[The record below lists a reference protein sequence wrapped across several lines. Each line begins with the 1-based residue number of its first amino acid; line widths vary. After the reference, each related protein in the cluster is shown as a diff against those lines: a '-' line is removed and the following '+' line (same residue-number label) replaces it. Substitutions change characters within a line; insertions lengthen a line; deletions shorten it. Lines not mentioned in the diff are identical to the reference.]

1 MLWYRRSSAG
11 ARIKAMVSNP
21 PLAAAVGIDTA
32 RLARRTFVFGV
43 STAGL
48 AGALLAPL
56 VRVEPYMASTT
67 CSRRSS
73 SSSSAVSGPSKERS
87 SDRPPSAVPTR
98 LSPPSSTRRRA
109 TSGCSRSPSGSSGSG
124 PVGSTLRTS
133 LAAFLGLA
141 LVPFVWSSF
150 TAYELGLYL
159 LYGMVGQGIAL
170 CWGRAGFLP
179 LGQALFFGIGA
190 YLAGAGLKSFG
201 GESWLL
207 VPVLVLAGACLA
219 PALFAGAVGAL
230 VFHRQVGSG
239 PYFSL
244 ITLALA
250 MLGFQLANSL
260 VEVTGGF
267 NGMTGIPA
275 LAGIDPFEHLYFVI
289 VAALAVSSAVVGY
302 LLRSPFGQLLAAV
315 AQNEE
320 RLQFFGFRTNRLKAA
335 AFAVSAGVAGLAGA
349 LYAPHQ
355 GIVTPQA
362 VGFLLSAE
370 LVIWTAV
377 GGRANLAGPVLGAV
391 AIGFLASGLRDSLLY
406 WEVVVALVFVV
417 VVLRWPEGFVGV
429 LRPAARAIGRAGGP
443 AVPRPERSI
452 TLPAPVE
459 KPVPRL
465 RFEAVDVTVGSVE
478 ILKGLS
484 FEVDTKA
491 IHCLIG
497 PNGAGKTSAL
507 NALTGKLPL
516 AAGDIRWAGRSL
528 AGERVYGTAARGI
541 GRKSQVPSIFPDL
554 TIAQNVDVALWAN
567 RLRPVE
573 QLSMSPFR
581 WRSTLLGRLESRFP
595 FLRDVGQPAGSLSVG
610 ERQMLDFALTM
621 LAEPDLVLLDEPC
634 AGLSVEETVR
644 MTQAI
649 AELTAEIGATGIIV
663 EHDMQVVE
671 RLSDHV
677 LVLDQGRLLA
687 SGTMD
692 EIRGDPTV
700 QAVYA
705 GGSKG

>member
-1 MLWYRRSSAG
+1 M
-11 ARIKAMVSNP
+11 
-21 PLAAAVGIDTA
+21 
-32 RLARRTFVFGV
+32 
-43 STAGL
+43 
-48 AGALLAPL
+48 
-56 VRVEPYMASTT
+56 
-67 CSRRSS
+67 
-73 SSSSAVSGPSKERS
+73 
-87 SDRPPSAVPTR
+87 
-98 LSPPSSTRRRA
+98 RA
-109 TSGCSRSPSGSSGSG
+109 
-124 PVGSTLRTS
+124 S
-133 LAAFLGLA
+133 LAVFLGLA

-150 TAYELGLYL
+150 AAYELGLYL

-190 YLAGAGLKSFG
+190 YLAGAGLKAFG
-201 GESWLL
+201 GDMWLL
-207 VPVLVLAGACLA
+207 VPVLAVACLVPALLAGVA
-219 PALFAGAVGAL
+219 GAL

-275 LAGIDPFEHLYFVI
+275 PAGIDPFENLYFVI
-289 VAALAVSSAVVGY
+289 VAALAVTTAVLGH
-302 LLRSPFGQLLAAV
+302 LERSPFGQLLAAL

-320 RLQFFGFRTNRLKAA
+320 RLQFFGFRTSRLKAA

-377 GGRANLAGPVLGAV
+377 GGRRSLAGPVLGAV
-391 AIGFLASGLRDSLLY
+391 AIGFLASGLRDAFLY

-417 VVLRWPEGFVGV
+417 VVLYRPDGV
-429 LRPAARAIGRAGGP
+429 AGMLGAAARAIDRRGSPGKPGRPDRPAGPG
-443 AVPRPERSI
+443 RPGTSGERVRARRV

-459 KPVPRL
+459 KPAPRL
-465 RFEAVDVTVGSVE
+465 RFEAVDVTVGPVE
-478 ILKGLS
+478 ILTGLS
-484 FEVDTKA
+484 FEIDTKA
-491 IHCLIG
+491 LHCLIG
-497 PNGAGKTSAL
+497 PNGAGKTTAL
-507 NALTGKLPL
+507 NALTGTLPL

-554 TIAQNVDVALWAN
+554 TISQNVDIALWAN

-573 QLSMSPFR
+573 HLSMTPYQ
-581 WRSTLLGRLESRFP
+581 WRTTLLERLEGRFA
-595 FLRDVGQPAGSLSVG
+595 FLRDAGQRAGSLSVG

-644 MTQAI
+644 MTEAI
-649 AELTAEIGATGIIV
+649 AELTAEIGATGIII

-677 LVLDQGRLLA
+677 FVLHQGRLLA

-692 EIRGDPTV
+692 EVRSDPAV

-705 GGSKG
+705 GASKA

>member
-1 MLWYRRSSAG
+1 MDSGRSASPGVRLGAG
-11 ARIKAMVSNP
+11 
-21 PLAAAVGIDTA
+21 T
-32 RLARRTFVFGV
+32 
-43 STAGL
+43 
-48 AGALLAPL
+48 
-56 VRVEPYMASTT
+56 
-67 CSRRSS
+67 
-73 SSSSAVSGPSKERS
+73 
-87 SDRPPSAVPTR
+87 
-98 LSPPSSTRRRA
+98 
-109 TSGCSRSPSGSSGSG
+109 
-124 PVGSTLRTS
+124 
-133 LAAFLGLA
+133 AAFLGL
-141 LVPFVWSSF
+141 LVVPFVWSSF

-190 YLAGAGLKSFG
+190 YLAGAGLKEFG
-201 GESWLL
+201 GDSWLL
-207 VPVLVLAGACLA
+207 VPVFVGACLV
-219 PALFAGAVGAL
+219 PALLAGAVGVL

-275 LAGIDPFEHLYFVI
+275 PAGIDPFEHLYLVI
-289 VAALAVSSAVVGY
+289 VAALAVTTAVLAWLG
-302 LLRSPFGQLLAAV
+302 RAPFGQLLDAI

-320 RLQFFGFRTNRLKAA
+320 RLQLFAFRTSRLKAA

-377 GGRANLAGPVLGAV
+377 GGRRSLAGPVLGAV
-391 AIGFLASGLRDSLLY
+391 AIGFLASGLRDTFVY
-406 WEVVVALVFVV
+406 WEVVVALVFVA
-417 VVLRWPEGFVGV
+417 VVLRLPDGMAGLLATV
-429 LRPAARAIGRAGGP
+429 LRVAGRPGAPAEGARD
-443 AVPRPERSI
+443 RSI
-452 TLPAPVE
+452 ALPAPVD
-459 KPVPRL
+459 KPSPSL
-465 RFEAVDVTVGSVE
+465 CFEAVGVTVGSVE
-478 ILKGLS
+478 ILKRLS
-484 FEVDTKA
+484 FRVDTKA

-507 NALTGKLPL
+507 NALTGRLPL
-516 AAGDIRWAGRSL
+516 SAGDIRWAGRSL
-528 AGERVYGTAARGI
+528 AGERAYGAAARGI
-541 GRKSQVPSIFPDL
+541 GRKAQVPSIFSEL
-554 TIAQNVDVALWAN
+554 TIGQNVDIALWAN

-573 QLSMSPFR
+573 LVRMAPFR
-581 WRSTLLGRLESRFP
+581 WRSALLARLESRFP
-595 FLRDVGQPAGSLSVG
+595 FLRGGGQPAGSLSVG

-621 LAEPDLVLLDEPC
+621 LAEPELVLLDEPC

-644 MTQAI
+644 MTEAI
-649 AELTAEIGATGIIV
+649 AELTAEICATGIII
-663 EHDMQVVE
+663 EHDMEVVE

-677 LVLDQGRLLA
+677 LVLHQGRLLA
-687 SGTMD
+687 SGTLD
-692 EIRGDPTV
+692 EVRSDPAV

-705 GGSKG
+705 GGSKR

>member
-1 MLWYRRSSAG
+1 M
-11 ARIKAMVSNP
+11 
-21 PLAAAVGIDTA
+21 
-32 RLARRTFVFGV
+32 
-43 STAGL
+43 
-48 AGALLAPL
+48 
-56 VRVEPYMASTT
+56 
-67 CSRRSS
+67 
-73 SSSSAVSGPSKERS
+73 
-87 SDRPPSAVPTR
+87 
-98 LSPPSSTRRRA
+98 
-109 TSGCSRSPSGSSGSG
+109 
-124 PVGSTLRTS
+124 GSTLGAS
-133 LAAFLGLA
+133 LAVFLGLA

-190 YLAGAGLKSFG
+190 YLAGAGLKSLG
-201 GESWLL
+201 GGSWLL
-207 VPVLVLAGACLA
+207 LPVLAGACLI
-219 PALFAGAVGAL
+219 PALLAGAVGAL
-230 VFHRQVGSG
+230 VFDRQVGSG

-250 MLGFQLANSL
+250 MLGFQLANSM

-267 NGMTGIPA
+267 NGMTGIPE
-275 LAGIDPFEHLYFVI
+275 LAGIDPFEHLYYVI
-289 VAALAVSSAVVGY
+289 VAALAVTTAVSGY
-302 LLRSPFGQLLAAV
+302 LARSPFGQLLAAI

-320 RLQFFGFRTNRLKAA
+320 RLQYFGFRTSRLKAV
-335 AFAVSAGVAGLAGA
+335 AFAISAGMAGLAGA

-377 GGRANLAGPVLGAV
+377 GGRTSLAGPVLGAV
-391 AIGFLASGLRDSLLY
+391 AIGFLASGLRDTFLY
-406 WEVVVALVFVV
+406 WEVAVALVFVI
-417 VVLRWPEGFVGV
+417 VVLRWPAGV
-429 LRPAARAIGRAGGP
+429 AGMLQSAAARAIGRRGGP
-443 AVPRPERSI
+443 AGSRERAPERRI
-452 TLPAPVE
+452 TLPAPAG
-459 KPVPRL
+459 KPSPKL

-478 ILKGLS
+478 ILRGLS
-484 FEVDTKA
+484 FEIDAKA
-491 IHCLIG
+491 IHCMIG

-516 AAGDIRWAGRSL
+516 AAGDIRWAGASL
-528 AGERVYGTAARGI
+528 SGERPYGTAARGI
-541 GRKSQVPSIFPDL
+541 GRKFQVPSIFPAL
-554 TIAQNVDVALWAN
+554 TIGQNVDIAIWAN
-567 RLRPVE
+567 RLRAADLFRLTPY
-573 QLSMSPFR
+573 R
-581 WRSTLLGRLESRFP
+581 WRTDLLGRLESRFP
-595 FLRDVGQPAGSLSVG
+595 FLRDDGQPAGTLSVG

-634 AGLSVEETVR
+634 AGLSVEETAR
-644 MTQAI
+644 MTEAI
-649 AELTAEIGATGIIV
+649 AELTAEIGATGIII

-677 LVLDQGRLLA
+677 LVLHQGRLLA

-692 EIRGDPTV
+692 EVRNDPAV

>member
-1 MLWYRRSSAG
+1 M
-11 ARIKAMVSNP
+11 
-21 PLAAAVGIDTA
+21 
-32 RLARRTFVFGV
+32 
-43 STAGL
+43 
-48 AGALLAPL
+48 
-56 VRVEPYMASTT
+56 
-67 CSRRSS
+67 
-73 SSSSAVSGPSKERS
+73 
-87 SDRPPSAVPTR
+87 
-98 LSPPSSTRRRA
+98 
-109 TSGCSRSPSGSSGSG
+109 GSG
-124 PVGSTLRTS
+124 RAASRGAGSGAGPGGSVAARHAAGRAARPVATL
-133 LAAFLGLA
+133 AVFLGLA
-141 LVPFVWSSF
+141 LVPLVWGSF

-190 YLAGAGLKSFG
+190 YVAGAGLRAVG

-207 VPVLVLAGACLA
+207 VPVLAGACLV
-219 PALFAGAVGAL
+219 PALFAGVVGAL

-267 NGMTGIPA
+267 NGMTGIPEP
-275 LAGIDPFEHLYFVI
+275 AGIDPFEHLYFVI
-289 VAALAVSSAVVGY
+289 LVALALTTAVIGY

-320 RLQFFGFRTNRLKAA
+320 RLQFFGFRTSRLKAL

-377 GGRANLAGPVLGAV
+377 GGRASLAGPVLGAV
-391 AIGFLASGLRDSLLY
+391 AIGFLASGLRDAVLY

-417 VVLRWPEGFVGV
+417 VVLRWPGGIAGI
-429 LRPAARAIGRAGGP
+429 LRSAVDATFEAAGRGAGRAGGGTGRRP
-443 AVPRPERSI
+443 HRWPRPGEGAPAARRI

-465 RFEAVDVTVGSVE
+465 RFDAVDVAVGPVE

-484 FEVDTKA
+484 FEIDTRA

-507 NALTGKLPL
+507 DALTGKLPL
-516 AAGDIRWAGRSL
+516 AAGDIRWAGDSL
-528 AGERVYGTAARGI
+528 AGEPVYGTAARGI
-541 GRKSQVPSIFPDL
+541 GRKSQVPSIFPEL
-554 TIAQNVDVALWAN
+554 TIGQNVDIALWAN
-567 RLRPVE
+567 RLRP
-573 QLSMSPFR
+573 LDLLRMTPYR
-581 WRSTLLGRLESRFP
+581 WRSPLLARLETRFS
-595 FLRDVGQPAGSLSVG
+595 FLGDAGKAAGTLSVG

-634 AGLSVEETVR
+634 AGLSVEETAR
-644 MTQAI
+644 MTEAI

-677 LVLDQGRLLA
+677 LVMHQGRLLA

-692 EIRGDPTV
+692 EVRSDPDV
-700 QAVYA
+700 RAVYA

>member
-1 MLWYRRSSAG
+1 M
-11 ARIKAMVSNP
+11 
-21 PLAAAVGIDTA
+21 
-32 RLARRTFVFGV
+32 
-43 STAGL
+43 
-48 AGALLAPL
+48 
-56 VRVEPYMASTT
+56 
-67 CSRRSS
+67 
-73 SSSSAVSGPSKERS
+73 
-87 SDRPPSAVPTR
+87 
-98 LSPPSSTRRRA
+98 
-109 TSGCSRSPSGSSGSG
+109 
-124 PVGSTLRTS
+124 GSTLGVS
-133 LAAFLGLA
+133 LAVLLGLT

-150 TAYELGLYL
+150 AAYELGLYL

-190 YLAGAGLKSFG
+190 YLAGAGLKAFG
-201 GESWLL
+201 GDMWLL
-207 VPVLVLAGACLA
+207 VPVLAGACLV
-219 PALFAGAVGAL
+219 PALLAGVVGAL

-275 LAGIDPFEHLYFVI
+275 PAGIDPFEHLYFVI
-289 VAALAVSSAVVGY
+289 VAALAVTTAVLGH
-302 LLRSPFGQLLAAV
+302 LERSPFGQLLAAL

-320 RLQFFGFRTNRLKAA
+320 RLQFFGFRTSRLKAA
-335 AFAVSAGVAGLAGA
+335 AFAASAGVAGLAGA

-377 GGRANLAGPVLGAV
+377 GGRRSLAGPVLGAV
-391 AIGFLASGLRDSLLY
+391 AIGFLASGLRDAFLY

-417 VVLRWPEGFVGV
+417 VVLYRPDGV
-429 LRPAARAIGRAGGP
+429 AGMLGAAARAIGGRGSPGKPGRLGRPGKPGRPDRPAGPG
-443 AVPRPERSI
+443 RPGTSGERVRDRCV

-459 KPVPRL
+459 KPAPRL
-465 RFEAVDVTVGSVE
+465 RFEAVDVTVGPVE
-478 ILKGLS
+478 ILTGLS
-484 FEVDTKA
+484 FEIDTKA
-491 IHCLIG
+491 LHCLIG
-497 PNGAGKTSAL
+497 PNGAGKTTAL

-516 AAGDIRWAGRSL
+516 AGGDIRWAGRSL

-541 GRKSQVPSIFPDL
+541 GRKSQVPSIFPGL
-554 TIAQNVDVALWAN
+554 TIGQNVDIALWAN

-573 QLSMSPFR
+573 HLSMTPYR
-581 WRSTLLGRLESRFP
+581 WRTTLLERLEGRFA
-595 FLRDVGQPAGSLSVG
+595 FLRDAGQRAGSLSVG

-634 AGLSVEETVR
+634 AGLSVDETVR
-644 MTQAI
+644 MTEAI
-649 AELTAEIGATGIIV
+649 AELTAEIGATGIII

-671 RLSDHV
+671 RLADHV
-677 LVLDQGRLLA
+677 LVLHQGRLLA

-692 EIRGDPTV
+692 EVRSDPAV

>member
-1 MLWYRRSSAG
+1 M
-11 ARIKAMVSNP
+11 RIF
-21 PLAAAVGIDTA
+21 LT
-32 RLARRTFVFGV
+32 VFF
-43 STAGL
+43 GL
-48 AGALLAPL
+48 L
-56 VRVEPYMASTT
+56 
-67 CSRRSS
+67 
-73 SSSSAVSGPSKERS
+73 
-87 SDRPPSAVPTR
+87 
-98 LSPPSSTRRRA
+98 
-109 TSGCSRSPSGSSGSG
+109 
-124 PVGSTLRTS
+124 
-133 LAAFLGLA
+133 

-150 TAYELGLYL
+150 AAYELGLYL

-179 LGQALFFGIGA
+179 LGQALFFGLGA
-190 YLAGAGLKSFG
+190 YLAGAGLKSLG
-201 GESWLL
+201 GDSWLL
-207 VPVLVLAGACLA
+207 IPVLAGACLT
-219 PALFAGAVGAL
+219 PALLAGAVGVL

-250 MLGFQLANSL
+250 MLGFQIANSM

-267 NGMTGIPA
+267 NGMTGIPG
-275 LAGIDPFEHLYFVI
+275 LAGIDPFEHFYYVI
-289 VAALAVSSAVVGY
+289 VAALAVTTITIGY
-302 LLRSPFGQLLAAV
+302 LERSPFGQLLAAV

-320 RLQFFGFRTNRLKAA
+320 RLQFFGFRTSRLKAL
-335 AFAVSAGVAGLAGA
+335 AFATSAGVAGLAGA

-377 GGRANLAGPVLGAV
+377 GGRTSLAGPVLGAV
-391 AIGFLASGLRDSLLY
+391 AIGFLASGLRDSFLY
-406 WEVVVALVFVV
+406 WEVAVALVFVV
-417 VVLRWPEGFVGV
+417 VVLRWPDGV
-429 LRPAARAIGRAGGP
+429 TGAFRPLARMVLGPGRPGERA
-443 AVPRPERSI
+443 PERNI
-452 TLPAPVE
+452 VLPVRVE
-459 KPVPRL
+459 KPSPGL
-465 RFEAVDVTVGSVE
+465 RFEEVGVTAGSVE

-484 FEVDTKA
+484 FEIGARA

-516 AAGDIRWAGRSL
+516 ASGDIRWAGKSV
-528 AGERVYGTAARGI
+528 AGETVYGTAARGI
-541 GRKSQVPSIFPDL
+541 GRKSQVPSIFPAL
-554 TIAQNVDVALWAN
+554 TIGQNVDIALWAN

-573 QLSMSPFR
+573 LFRMTPFR
-581 WRSTLLGRLESRFP
+581 WRTPLLGRLERRFP
-595 FLRDVGQPAGSLSVG
+595 FLRNAGQRAGALSVG

-634 AGLSVEETVR
+634 AGLSVEETAR
-644 MTQAI
+644 MTDAI
-649 AELTAEIGATGIIV
+649 AELTAEIGATGIVI

-677 LVLDQGRLLA
+677 LVLHQGRLLA
-687 SGTMD
+687 SGTMQ
-692 EIRGDPTV
+692 EVRRDPAV

>member
-1 MLWYRRSSAG
+1 MGSGRGASLGAG
-11 ARIKAMVSNP
+11 AGAGPGAS
-21 PLAAAVGIDTA
+21 AAARHAAGRAA
-32 RLARRTFVFGV
+32 RPVATLAV
-43 STAGL
+43 
-48 AGALLAPL
+48 
-56 VRVEPYMASTT
+56 
-67 CSRRSS
+67 
-73 SSSSAVSGPSKERS
+73 
-87 SDRPPSAVPTR
+87 
-98 LSPPSSTRRRA
+98 
-109 TSGCSRSPSGSSGSG
+109 
-124 PVGSTLRTS
+124 
-133 LAAFLGLA
+133 FLGLA
-141 LVPFVWSSF
+141 LVPFVWGSF

-190 YLAGAGLKSFG
+190 YLAGAGLRALG

-207 VPVLVLAGACLA
+207 VPVLAGACLA
-219 PALFAGAVGAL
+219 PALFAGVVGAL

-267 NGMTGIPA
+267 NGMTGIPEP
-275 LAGIDPFEHLYFVI
+275 AGIDPFEHLYFVI
-289 VAALAVSSAVVGY
+289 LAALALTTAVLGY

-320 RLQFFGFRTNRLKAA
+320 RLQFFGFRTSRLKAL

-377 GGRANLAGPVLGAV
+377 GGRASLAGPVLGAV
-391 AIGFLASGLRDSLLY
+391 AIGFLASGLRDAFLY

-417 VVLRWPEGFVGV
+417 VVLRWPGGIAGI
-429 LRPAARAIGRAGGP
+429 LRSAVDATVDATVEAAGRAAGRAGGGTGRRP
-443 AVPRPERSI
+443 HRWPRPGEGAPAERRI

-465 RFEAVDVTVGSVE
+465 RFDAVDVAVGPVE

-484 FEVDTKA
+484 FEIDTRA

-497 PNGAGKTSAL
+497 PNGAGKTSVL
-507 NALTGKLPL
+507 DALTGKLPL
-516 AAGDIRWAGRSL
+516 AAGDIRWAGDSL
-528 AGERVYGTAARGI
+528 AGEPVYGTAARGI
-541 GRKSQVPSIFPDL
+541 GRKSQVPSIFPEL
-554 TIAQNVDVALWAN
+554 TIGQNVDIALWAN
-567 RLRPVE
+567 RLRPLDLVR
-573 QLSMSPFR
+573 MTPYR
-581 WRSTLLGRLESRFP
+581 WRSPLLARLENRFA
-595 FLRDVGQPAGSLSVG
+595 FFGDAGKPAGALSVG

-634 AGLSVEETVR
+634 AGLSVEETAR
-644 MTQAI
+644 MTEAI

-677 LVLDQGRLLA
+677 LVMHQGRLLA

-692 EIRGDPTV
+692 EVRSDPDV

>member
-1 MLWYRRSSAG
+1 M
-11 ARIKAMVSNP
+11 
-21 PLAAAVGIDTA
+21 
-32 RLARRTFVFGV
+32 
-43 STAGL
+43 
-48 AGALLAPL
+48 
-56 VRVEPYMASTT
+56 
-67 CSRRSS
+67 
-73 SSSSAVSGPSKERS
+73 
-87 SDRPPSAVPTR
+87 
-98 LSPPSSTRRRA
+98 
-109 TSGCSRSPSGSSGSG
+109 GSG
-124 PVGSTLRTS
+124 RGASRGAGRGPGPGASPGAGPGASVAARPAARYAAGRAARPVATL
-133 LAAFLGLA
+133 AVFLGLA
-141 LVPFVWSSF
+141 LVPFVWGSF

-190 YLAGAGLKSFG
+190 YLAGAGLRAVG

-207 VPVLVLAGACLA
+207 VPVLAGACLV
-219 PALFAGAVGAL
+219 PALFAGVVGAL

-260 VEVTGGF
+260 VDVTGGF
-267 NGMTGIPA
+267 NGMTGIPEP
-275 LAGIDPFEHLYFVI
+275 AGIDPFEHLYFVI
-289 VAALAVSSAVVGY
+289 LVALALTTAMIGY

-320 RLQFFGFRTNRLKAA
+320 RLQFFGFRTSRLKAL

-377 GGRANLAGPVLGAV
+377 GGRASLAGPVLGAV
-391 AIGFLASGLRDSLLY
+391 AIGFLASGLRDAFLY

-417 VVLRWPEGFVGV
+417 VVLRWPGGMVGILRSVAETAGRV
-429 LRPAARAIGRAGGP
+429 LGGAGGGTGRWPHRRRRPGERAP
-443 AVPRPERSI
+443 AERVI

-459 KPVPRL
+459 KPAPRL
-465 RFEAVDVTVGSVE
+465 RFDSVDVAVGSVE

-484 FEVDTKA
+484 FEIDTRA

-516 AAGDIRWAGRSL
+516 AAGDIRWAGDSL

-541 GRKSQVPSIFPDL
+541 GRKSQVPSIFPEL
-554 TIAQNVDVALWAN
+554 TIGQNVDIALWAT
-567 RLRPVE
+567 RLRPLDLVC
-573 QLSMSPFR
+573 MAPYR
-581 WRSTLLGRLESRFP
+581 WRSPLLERLEARFA
-595 FLRDVGQPAGSLSVG
+595 FLGDAGQPAGALSVG

-634 AGLSVEETVR
+634 AGLSVEETAR
-644 MTQAI
+644 MTEAI
-649 AELTAEIGATGIIV
+649 AELTAEIGATGIVV

-677 LVLDQGRLLA
+677 LVMHQGRLLA

-692 EIRGDPTV
+692 EVRSDPEV

>member
-1 MLWYRRSSAG
+1 M
-11 ARIKAMVSNP
+11 
-21 PLAAAVGIDTA
+21 
-32 RLARRTFVFGV
+32 
-43 STAGL
+43 
-48 AGALLAPL
+48 
-56 VRVEPYMASTT
+56 
-67 CSRRSS
+67 
-73 SSSSAVSGPSKERS
+73 
-87 SDRPPSAVPTR
+87 
-98 LSPPSSTRRRA
+98 
-109 TSGCSRSPSGSSGSG
+109 
-124 PVGSTLRTS
+124 RTS
-133 LAAFLGLA
+133 LTVFFCLL

-179 LGQALFFGIGA
+179 LGQALFFGLGA
-190 YLAGAGLKSFG
+190 YLAGAGLKTLG
-201 GESWLL
+201 GDSWLL
-207 VPVLVLAGACLA
+207 VPVLAGACLI
-219 PALFAGAVGAL
+219 PALLAGAVGLL

-250 MLGFQLANSL
+250 MLGFQLANSM

-267 NGMTGIPA
+267 NGMTGVPA
-275 LAGIDPFEHLYFVI
+275 LAGIDPFEHFYYVI
-289 VAALAVSSAVVGY
+289 VAALAVTTVTIGY
-302 LLRSPFGQLLAAV
+302 LERSPFGQLLAAV

-320 RLQFFGFRTNRLKAA
+320 RLQFFGFRTSRLKAL
-335 AFAVSAGVAGLAGA
+335 AFATSAGVAGLAGV

-370 LVIWTAV
+370 LVIWTAG
-377 GGRANLAGPVLGAV
+377 GGRTSLAGPVLGAV
-391 AIGFLASGLRDSLLY
+391 AIGFLASGLRDTFLY
-406 WEVVVALVFVV
+406 WEVAVALVFVV
-417 VVLRWPEGFVGV
+417 VVLRWPEGVAGV
-429 LRPAARAIGRAGGP
+429 FRPAARVVLGAGRPGERA
-443 AVPRPERSI
+443 PERHI
-452 TLPAPVE
+452 ILPARAE
-459 KPVPRL
+459 KPSPGL
-465 RFEAVDVTVGSVE
+465 RFEEVGVTAGSVE
-478 ILKGLS
+478 ILRGLS
-484 FEVDTKA
+484 FEIGARA

-516 AAGDIRWAGRSL
+516 AAGDIRWAGKSV
-528 AGERVYGTAARGI
+528 AGETVYGTAARGI
-541 GRKSQVPSIFPDL
+541 GRKSQVPSIFPAL
-554 TIAQNVDVALWAN
+554 TIGRNVDIALWAN
-567 RLRPVE
+567 RLRPID
-573 QLSMSPFR
+573 LFRMTPYR
-581 WRSTLLGRLESRFP
+581 WRTPLLGRLESRFP
-595 FLRDVGQPAGSLSVG
+595 FLHDATQRAGALSVG

-634 AGLSVEETVR
+634 AGLSVEETTR
-644 MTQAI
+644 MTDAI
-649 AELTAEIGATGIIV
+649 AELTAEIGATGIVI

-677 LVLDQGRLLA
+677 LVLHQGRLLA

-692 EIRGDPTV
+692 EIRRDPAV

>member
-1 MLWYRRSSAG
+1 M
-11 ARIKAMVSNP
+11 
-21 PLAAAVGIDTA
+21 
-32 RLARRTFVFGV
+32 
-43 STAGL
+43 
-48 AGALLAPL
+48 
-56 VRVEPYMASTT
+56 
-67 CSRRSS
+67 
-73 SSSSAVSGPSKERS
+73 
-87 SDRPPSAVPTR
+87 
-98 LSPPSSTRRRA
+98 
-109 TSGCSRSPSGSSGSG
+109 
-124 PVGSTLRTS
+124 GSTLGAS
-133 LAAFLGLA
+133 LAAFLGLL
-141 LVPFVWSSF
+141 LVPFAWSSF
-150 TAYELGLYL
+150 AAYELGLYL
-159 LYGMVGQGIAL
+159 LYGMVAQGIAL

-190 YLAGAGLKSFG
+190 YLAGAGLKAFG

-207 VPVLVLAGACLA
+207 VPVLAGACLV
-219 PALFAGAVGAL
+219 PALLAGVVGTL

-267 NGMTGIPA
+267 NGMTAIPA
-275 LAGIDPFEHLYFVI
+275 LAGLDPFEHLYFVI
-289 VAALAVSSAVVGY
+289 VAALAVTTGVMAW
-302 LLRSPFGQLLAAV
+302 LKRAPFGQLLAAV

-320 RLQFFGFRTNRLKAA
+320 RLQFFGFRTGRLKAL

-377 GGRANLAGPVLGAV
+377 GGRTSLAGPVLGAV
-391 AIGFLASGLRDSLLY
+391 AIGFLASGLRDTFVY

-417 VVLRWPEGFVGV
+417 VVLKWPGGMAGI
-429 LRPAARAIGRAGGP
+429 LRSAVEVTVEVAGRAVGRAGRGTGRWP
-443 AVPRPERSI
+443 HRWSSPGERAPGDRGI

-459 KPVPRL
+459 KPMPRL
-465 RFEAVDVTVGSVE
+465 RFDAVDVTVGSVE

-484 FEVDTKA
+484 FA
-491 IHCLIG
+491 IEARAIYCLIG

-516 AAGDIRWAGRSL
+516 AAGDIRWGGDSL
-528 AGERVYGTAARGI
+528 AGERVYATAARGI
-541 GRKSQVPSIFPDL
+541 GRKSQIPSIFPNL
-554 TIAQNVDVALWAN
+554 TIARNVDIALWAN
-567 RLRPVE
+567 RLRP
-573 QLSMSPFR
+573 LDHFRMAPFR
-581 WRSTLLGRLESRFP
+581 WRIPLLGSLESRFP
-595 FLRDVGQPAGSLSVG
+595 FLRDAGQRAGSLSVG

-634 AGLSVEETVR
+634 AGLSVDETVR
-644 MTQAI
+644 MTEAI
-649 AELTAEIGATGIIV
+649 AELTGEIGATSIII

-677 LVLDQGRLLA
+677 LVLHQGRLLA

-692 EIRGDPTV
+692 EVRSDPAV

-705 GGSKG
+705 GGGKG